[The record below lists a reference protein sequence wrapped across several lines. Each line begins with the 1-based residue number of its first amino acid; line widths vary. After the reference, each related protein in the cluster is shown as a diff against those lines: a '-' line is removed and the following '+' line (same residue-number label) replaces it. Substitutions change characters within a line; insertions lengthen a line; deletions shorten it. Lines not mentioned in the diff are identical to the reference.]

1 MRDKLLING
10 LEAVTRIGTTEI
22 EQETPQ
28 TVWVDLEL
36 AIDARTAAA
45 RDYVTDA
52 VDYARVAEEV
62 RRLLEGRSW
71 QLLETAAEQI
81 ATLVMRGFGIP
92 RVRVKITKR
101 ALEGIEGASVEISRR
116 RVSG

>member
-10 LEAVTRIGTTEI
+10 LEVVTRLGTTEI

-36 AIDARTAAA
+36 AIDAHAAAA

-52 VDYARVAEEV
+52 VDYAKVAADV
-62 RRLLEGRSW
+62 SRLLEGRSW

-81 ATLVMRGFGIP
+81 AALILRSFGVP

-101 ALEGIEGASVEISRR
+101 ALEGIDGASVEISRR
-116 RVSG
+116 LQ

>member
-1 MRDKLLING
+1 MRDKLLITG
-10 LEAVTRIGTTEI
+10 LEAVTRLGTTEL

-36 AIDARTAAA
+36 AIDARRAAA

-52 VDYARVAEEV
+52 IDYAQVVEAV
-62 RRLLEGRSW
+62 RDLLEGRSW
-71 QLLETAAEQI
+71 QLLETAAEQV
-81 ATLVMRGFGIP
+81 ATLILRSFGVP

-116 RVSG
+116 LP

>member
-1 MRDKLLING
+1 MRDKLVIAG
-10 LEAVTRIGTTEI
+10 LEAETRIGTTEI
-22 EQETPQ
+22 EQETTQ

-52 VDYARVAEEV
+52 VDYARVVDEV

-81 ATLVMRGFGIP
+81 ATLILRMGVP
-92 RVRVKITKR
+92 RVRVKVTKR

-116 RVSG
+116 LQ

>member
-1 MRDKLLING
+1 MRDKLLITG
-10 LEAVTRIGTTEI
+10 LEAQTCLGTTEI

-52 VDYARVAEEV
+52 VDYARVVDEV

-71 QLLETAAEQI
+71 QLLETAAEHI
-81 ATLVMRGFGIP
+81 ATLVLRMGVP
-92 RVRVKITKR
+92 RVRVKVTKR
-101 ALEGIEGASVEISRR
+101 ALKGVEGASVEIARR
-116 RVSG
+116 LQ